1 LNHLGDIM
9 NTTYSLPSSIATP
22 VDRNRQ
28 AISVAL
34 RDSLRRD
41 SEAGLCQRGDI
52 REQSAHFFVA
62 PADFSIEPW
71 PHGGLN
77 E

>member
-1 LNHLGDIM
+1 M
-9 NTTYSLPSSIATP
+9 NPTFPSPYPIADL

-28 AISVAL
+28 ALSIVAQDSRL
-34 RDSLRRD
+34 RPDSAVGRRQ
-41 SEAGLCQRGDI
+41 ARDI
-52 REQSAHFFVA
+52 REQSAHFFAA